1 MLPNGLRLIY
11 QDHRAS
17 DIVAVYLWVGVGV
30 RYEKPDEL
38 GYAHFQEH
46 MLFKGTDKWGPGY
59 IDRAVEGVGGR
70 SNAVTSFD
78 YTTFYIVVP
87 RESTDAAIELLH
99 DMAFRSAFDPA
110 EIGRERE
117 VIFEEARIEAD
128 NPRTA
133 IVRQLYGMVF
143 EGHPYGRPVLGIPE
157 TMNKATR
164 EQLRAFNQHYYTPEN
179 MSLVVVGPVDERAVR
194 ATVDRTFG
202 RVPRRGYTPP
212 PVPAPRPLTGVVRR
226 DVERPEQ
233 QALLALG
240 WPAPRSD
247 DPDGFAVDLLA
258 SILAGTESSRLARRL
273 RDEERLVTG
282 VNMSY
287 AALVA
292 GGIVSLR
299 AELEAKDLARA
310 EQIILEELA
319 KIQESGP
326 TEEERRARGDQVR
339 VRARLLGRDLRGPRQ
354 RLRHRGDDV
363 DARGGA
369 ALRGP
374 PPPGHPRADP
384 RRRPALPLAHRLRAT
399 GLPAAPGDPVAMRRR
414 DFLAGLGGLAAWL
427 AAASARAGAQAVAR
441 TRLPNGLTLLVREN
455 PTAPVVAMSLIA
467 RMGTRWETRA
477 DAGISNLVQ
486 LMVVRGTQR
495 LDGGQIVEAADRM
508 GGSIDAYG
516 DVDASEIP
524 ATALSRH
531 AAEMLDL
538 VADVALAPTIPHGH
552 HRTPCATS
560 SSTRSAIAA
569 TSPTTWRWTPCSR
582 GSTAP
587 MATRGL
593 PPAGARAW
601 SGWIATPSSRT
612 TGASTCPGSCSSR

>member
-1 MLPNGLRLIY
+1 VKGEGIIAAVTAPARLLAAALVLALGAGCASQQVATPAPARPATTAAAATGELAPPTRQVLPNGMRLIY

-87 RESTDAAIELLH
+87 REATDTAIELLH

-117 VIFEEARIEAD
+117 VIFEESRIEAD

-157 TMNKATR
+157 TMNKADR
-164 EQLRAFNQHYYTPEN
+164 DKLRAFNQHYYTPEN
-179 MSLVVVGPVDERAVR
+179 MSVVVVGPVDQAAVR

-202 RVPRRGYTPP
+202 RVARRGYVAA
-212 PVPAPRPLTGVVRR
+212 PVPAPRPITSVMRK

-247 DPDGFAVDLLA
+247 DPDGFAIDLLA
-258 SILAGTESSRLARRL
+258 SILAGAESSRLARRL
-273 RDEERLVTG
+273 RDEERLVSG
-282 VNMSY
+282 VTMSY

-310 EQIILEELA
+310 EQIILEEIA

-326 TEEERRARGDQVR
+326 TEEERALAVTKFESEHAFSVETSEGLANAYGIAETTWTLEEELRYVDRLRQVTRDQIRDAARR
-339 VRARLLGRDLRGPRQ
+339 FLSRTAYARLAFLPRK
-354 RLRHRGDDV
+354 
-363 DARGGA
+363 
-369 ALRGP
+369 
-374 PPPGHPRADP
+374 
-384 RRRPALPLAHRLRAT
+384 
-399 GLPAAPGDPVAMRRR
+399 
-414 DFLAGLGGLAAWL
+414 
-427 AAASARAGAQAVAR
+427 
-441 TRLPNGLTLLVREN
+441 
-455 PTAPVVAMSLIA
+455 
-467 RMGTRWETRA
+467 
-477 DAGISNLVQ
+477 
-486 LMVVRGTQR
+486 
-495 LDGGQIVEAADRM
+495 GQ
-508 GGSIDAYG
+508 
-516 DVDASEIP
+516 
-524 ATALSRH
+524 
-531 AAEMLDL
+531 
-538 VADVALAPTIPHGH
+538 
-552 HRTPCATS
+552 
-560 SSTRSAIAA
+560 
-569 TSPTTWRWTPCSR
+569 
-582 GSTAP
+582 
-587 MATRGL
+587 
-593 PPAGARAW
+593 
-601 SGWIATPSSRT
+601 
-612 TGASTCPGSCSSR
+612 

>member
-1 MLPNGLRLIY
+1 MIVPARAFVALACVLALGAGCASQQAAAPAPARATSAPAPASGELVPPTRQVLPNGMRLIY

-87 RESTDAAIELLH
+87 REATDTAIELLH

-110 EIGRERE
+110 EVGRERE
-117 VIFEEARIEAD
+117 VIFEESRIEAD

-133 IVRQLYGMVF
+133 IIRQLYGMVF
-143 EGHPYGRPVLGIPE
+143 EGHPYGRPVLGIPD
-157 TMNKATR
+157 TMNKADR
-164 EQLRAFNQHYYTPEN
+164 EKLRAFNQHYYTPEN
-179 MSLVVVGPVDERAVR
+179 MSLVVVGPVDQGAVR

-202 RVPRRGYTPP
+202 RMARRGYVPA
-212 PVPAPRPLTGVVRR
+212 PVPAPRPVTSVMRK

-247 DPDGFAVDLLA
+247 DPDGFAIDLLA

-310 EQIILEELA
+310 EQVILEEIA

-326 TEEERRARGDQVR
+326 TEEERVLAVTKFESEHAFSVETSEGLANAYGIAETTWTLEEELRYVDRLRQVTREQIRDVARR
-339 VRARLLGRDLRGPRQ
+339 FLSRTAYARLAFMPRK
-354 RLRHRGDDV
+354 
-363 DARGGA
+363 
-369 ALRGP
+369 
-374 PPPGHPRADP
+374 
-384 RRRPALPLAHRLRAT
+384 
-399 GLPAAPGDPVAMRRR
+399 
-414 DFLAGLGGLAAWL
+414 
-427 AAASARAGAQAVAR
+427 
-441 TRLPNGLTLLVREN
+441 
-455 PTAPVVAMSLIA
+455 
-467 RMGTRWETRA
+467 
-477 DAGISNLVQ
+477 
-486 LMVVRGTQR
+486 
-495 LDGGQIVEAADRM
+495 GQ
-508 GGSIDAYG
+508 
-516 DVDASEIP
+516 
-524 ATALSRH
+524 
-531 AAEMLDL
+531 
-538 VADVALAPTIPHGH
+538 
-552 HRTPCATS
+552 
-560 SSTRSAIAA
+560 
-569 TSPTTWRWTPCSR
+569 
-582 GSTAP
+582 
-587 MATRGL
+587 
-593 PPAGARAW
+593 
-601 SGWIATPSSRT
+601 
-612 TGASTCPGSCSSR
+612 

>member
-1 MLPNGLRLIY
+1 VTSLARSAVAALLLALLGGCATQPSATPATPTPAPSVAAASGELPPPTRNVLPNGLRLIY

-87 RESTDAAIELLH
+87 SEATETAIELLH

-117 VIFEEARIEAD
+117 VIFEEARIETD

-143 EGHPYGRPVLGIPE
+143 EGHPYGRPVLGVAE
-157 TMNKATR
+157 TMNAANR
-164 EQLRAFNQHYYTPEN
+164 ERLRAFNQHYYTPEN
-179 MSLVVVGPVDERAVR
+179 MTLVVAGPVDEKAVR
-194 ATVDRTFG
+194 AMVDRTFG

-212 PVPAPRPLTGVVRR
+212 PIPAPAPITGVKRR

-233 QALLALG
+233 QALLAMG
-240 WPAPRSD
+240 WAAPRSD
-247 DPDGFAVDLLA
+247 DTDGFAIDLLA
-258 SILAGTESSRLARRL
+258 SILAGTESSRLAKRL
-273 RDEERLVTG
+273 RDEERIVTG

-319 KIQESGP
+319 KMQESGP
-326 TEEERRARGDQVR
+326 TEEERQLAVTKFESEHAFSVETSEGLANAYGIAETTWVLEEELRYVDRLRQVTREQIRDAARKYLSRDR
-339 VRARLLGRDLRGPRQ
+339 YARLAFLPRKE
-354 RLRHRGDDV
+354 R
-363 DARGGA
+363 
-369 ALRGP
+369 
-374 PPPGHPRADP
+374 
-384 RRRPALPLAHRLRAT
+384 
-399 GLPAAPGDPVAMRRR
+399 
-414 DFLAGLGGLAAWL
+414 
-427 AAASARAGAQAVAR
+427 
-441 TRLPNGLTLLVREN
+441 
-455 PTAPVVAMSLIA
+455 
-467 RMGTRWETRA
+467 
-477 DAGISNLVQ
+477 
-486 LMVVRGTQR
+486 
-495 LDGGQIVEAADRM
+495 
-508 GGSIDAYG
+508 
-516 DVDASEIP
+516 
-524 ATALSRH
+524 
-531 AAEMLDL
+531 
-538 VADVALAPTIPHGH
+538 
-552 HRTPCATS
+552 
-560 SSTRSAIAA
+560 
-569 TSPTTWRWTPCSR
+569 
-582 GSTAP
+582 
-587 MATRGL
+587 
-593 PPAGARAW
+593 
-601 SGWIATPSSRT
+601 
-612 TGASTCPGSCSSR
+612 

>member
-1 MLPNGLRLIY
+1 MIPPSGETVRLKGIIPAVSSLARSLVAGLVLALVAGCASKQVATPALPAPAPVAAVASGELPPPTRQVLPNGLRLIY

-38 GYAHFQEH
+38 GYSHFQEH

-87 RESTDAAIELLH
+87 REATDVAIELLH
-99 DMAFRSAFDPA
+99 DMAFRSTFDPA

-117 VIFEEARIEAD
+117 VIFEEARIESD

-143 EGHPYGRPVLGIPE
+143 DGHPYGRPVLGVPE
-157 TMNKATR
+157 TMNAATR
-164 EQLRAFNQHYYTPEN
+164 ERLRDYNHRYYTPEN
-179 MSLVVVGPVDERAVR
+179 MSLVVVGPVEERAVR

-212 PVPAPRPLTGVVRR
+212 PAPAPRPLAGVVRR

-273 RDEERLVTG
+273 RDEERIVTG
-282 VNMSY
+282 VTMSY

-292 GGIVSLR
+292 GGILSLR

-310 EQIILEELA
+310 EQIILEEVA

-326 TEEERRARGDQVR
+326 TEDERQLAVTKFESEHAFSVETSEGLANAYGIAETTWTLEEELRYVSRLRQVTREQIRDAARRFLSRTAY
-339 VRARLLGRDLRGPRQ
+339 ARLAFLPRKEGR
-354 RLRHRGDDV
+354 
-363 DARGGA
+363 
-369 ALRGP
+369 
-374 PPPGHPRADP
+374 
-384 RRRPALPLAHRLRAT
+384 
-399 GLPAAPGDPVAMRRR
+399 
-414 DFLAGLGGLAAWL
+414 
-427 AAASARAGAQAVAR
+427 
-441 TRLPNGLTLLVREN
+441 
-455 PTAPVVAMSLIA
+455 
-467 RMGTRWETRA
+467 
-477 DAGISNLVQ
+477 
-486 LMVVRGTQR
+486 
-495 LDGGQIVEAADRM
+495 
-508 GGSIDAYG
+508 
-516 DVDASEIP
+516 
-524 ATALSRH
+524 
-531 AAEMLDL
+531 
-538 VADVALAPTIPHGH
+538 
-552 HRTPCATS
+552 
-560 SSTRSAIAA
+560 
-569 TSPTTWRWTPCSR
+569 
-582 GSTAP
+582 
-587 MATRGL
+587 
-593 PPAGARAW
+593 
-601 SGWIATPSSRT
+601 
-612 TGASTCPGSCSSR
+612 

>member
-1 MLPNGLRLIY
+1 MPAVTLLARALVPVLVFALGAGCASQQIATPVLPASGAATAAASGEPAPPTRQVLPNGLRLIY

-30 RYEKPDEL
+30 RYEKLDEL

-78 YTTFYIVVP
+78 YTTFYIVAP
-87 RESTDAAIELLH
+87 RESTDVAIELLH
-99 DMAFRSAFDPA
+99 DMAFRSTFDPA
-110 EIGRERE
+110 EVTRERD

-143 EGHPYGRPVLGIPE
+143 EGHPYGRPVLGVPE
-157 TMNKATR
+157 TMNAATR
-164 EQLRAFNQHYYTPEN
+164 ERLRAFNQHYYTPEN

-202 RVPRRGYTPP
+202 RVPRHGYTPP
-212 PVPAPRPLTGVVRR
+212 PAPAPRPLTGVIRR

-273 RDEERLVTG
+273 RDEERIVTG

-319 KIQESGP
+319 KIQENGP
-326 TEEERRARGDQVR
+326 TEEERQLAVTKFESEHAFSVETSEGL
-339 VRARLLGRDLRGPRQ
+339 AYAYGIAETTWTLEEELRYVD
-354 RLRHRGDDV
+354 RLRQVTREQIR
-363 DARGGA
+363 DAA
-369 ALRGP
+369 
-374 PPPGHPRADP
+374 
-384 RRRPALPLAHRLRAT
+384 RR
-399 GLPAAPGDPVAMRRR
+399 
-414 DFLAGLGGLAAWL
+414 FL
-427 AAASARAGAQAVAR
+427 
-441 TRLPNGLTLLVREN
+441 
-455 PTAPVVAMSLIA
+455 
-467 RMGTRWETRA
+467 
-477 DAGISNLVQ
+477 
-486 LMVVRGTQR
+486 
-495 LDGGQIVEAADRM
+495 
-508 GGSIDAYG
+508 
-516 DVDASEIP
+516 
-524 ATALSRH
+524 
-531 AAEMLDL
+531 
-538 VADVALAPTIPHGH
+538 
-552 HRTPCATS
+552 
-560 SSTRSAIAA
+560 
-569 TSPTTWRWTPCSR
+569 
-582 GSTAP
+582 
-587 MATRGL
+587 
-593 PPAGARAW
+593 
-601 SGWIATPSSRT
+601 SRT
-612 TGASTCPGSCSSR
+612 TYARLAFVPRKESR